1 MTIQWNLFYTS
12 LINKMTDVADF
23 SKLSQHSSKQFVLT
37 AKCTLRKAELRQT
50 KLNFRSPRKAVLWG
64 TEWIRRKKVS
74 TLSKYK
80 SCKFRFQQEFLRFKP
95 RWRELELLG
104 SCRTGNLLLCNTF
117 RENYDG
123 LDDRKTELLI
133 QLFRKEKKS
142 SLFCFAFFFK
152 FCLIRNLTDKGF
164 SLARLK
170 TNKQTRNLY
179 LEKLFVS

>member
-1 MTIQWNLFYTS
+1 
-12 LINKMTDVADF
+12 MTDVADF
-23 SKLSQHSSKQFVLT
+23 SMLSQHSFKQFVLT
-37 AKCTLRKAELRQT
+37 TKYTLRKAGLRQT
-50 KLNFRSPRKAVLWG
+50 KLNFRSPRKLFCEALSKFV
-64 TEWIRRKKVS
+64 EKKVS

-133 QLFRKEKKS
+133 QLFWKEKKS